1 MGKKGITQEQFK
13 QVKQLIKDKKYE
25 TLGDVAKVSGLSYA
39 TVSRIRNSSSF
50 KAYKEKYCSVK
61 TPQEK
66 LEEFLENPN
75 TDESLEKLI
84 EGFLKDKRPVKVH
97 KKSFWQKLKDLFKK

>member
-25 TLGDVAKVSGLSYA
+25 TLGDVAKVAGLSYA
-39 TVSRIRNSSSF
+39 TVSKIKNSSSF
-50 KAYKEKYCSVK
+50 KVYKEKYCSVK

-66 LEEFLENPN
+66 LEEFLKNPN
-75 TDESLEKLI
+75 TDESLEKLV
-84 EGFLKDKRPVKVH
+84 ESFLEDKRPVK
-97 KKSFWQKLKDLFKK
+97 KQKISFWEKLKRHFNR